1 MRLGTRKSSA
11 KELKGS
17 IEAGS
22 WRVAA
27 QKNLA
32 YELYT
37 VEPNMPVLAFKVL
50 SVRPHIPELVCRVV
64 SWRSEQLGLTS
75 QECLLRNWE

>member
-1 MRLGTRKSSA
+1 MKPDTRKSTA

-17 IEAGS
+17 VEAGS

-32 YELYT
+32 YELYA
-37 VEPNMPVLAFKVL
+37 VEPHMPVLAFKVL
-50 SVRPHIPELVCRVV
+50 SVRPHLPELVCRVV
-64 SWRSEQLGLTS
+64 SWRSE
-75 QECLLRNWE
+75 